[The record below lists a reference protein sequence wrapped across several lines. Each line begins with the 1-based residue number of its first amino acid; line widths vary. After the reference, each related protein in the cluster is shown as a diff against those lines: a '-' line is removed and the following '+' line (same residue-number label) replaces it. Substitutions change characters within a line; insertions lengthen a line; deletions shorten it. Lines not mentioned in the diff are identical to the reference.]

1 MASASTQ
8 PRTRLH
14 IGGLPRE
21 LLDDEL
27 RARFAPFGEVRS
39 VEVLREK
46 PESPFFRREGEG
58 SGGED
63 SESDSE
69 VVGRGGGGGRG
80 GRGGRGGKQGRGNN
94 AKRPPTRPPP
104 CRGFAYVDLRPTDA
118 RSLNRCVTLYNGCKW
133 KGGVL
138 SVRAARPRFFERLKM
153 ERDGT
158 DEHGNSLKG
167 TKTAASKHGDDS
179 KGEDQLAPLKIGDE
193 LEIDG
198 RARREK
204 VIVLFGKG
212 AESHK
217 LGASQFPSVTQTS
230 HERLAW
236 REFEP
241 SASYATLRRLG
252 QLPEIERA
260 AKARAAADEARFEK
274 RRARMLARLGKDAN
288 EEFRESFEEA
298 SLASSEAS
306 SSEDT
311 ERRDDVERNVSSD
324 DATDATDATEDAS
337 KARDRF
343 DLPRAF
349 FSSDAAAERAAEK
362 ANGGASRKNK
372 RGDDDAE
379 ETKQRRRRT
388 DSVEMRALAAFLGGR
403 DDDDDD
409 DDDDDAGALATAA
422 DGAPARRDART
433 GAEPPAAAEKR
444 SGNAR
449 EPNSGNSGGLAK
461 PEPSRRG
468 SGTPRDP
475 DEGGVPVT
483 RPGAKWWEAGSGAE
497 GGKNP
502 SPPARRAAESEKE
515 KPSILA
521 RDFFRAAAPFAPFG
535 TVPNGA
541 KGAGASSTS
550 GDESGDG
557 SGDGGD
563 DSASASVS
571 VSVSEEALL
580 RDWRGEDESDE
591 ASDGDESESGEPG
604 VVDFD

>member
-1 MASASTQ
+1 M
-8 PRTRLH
+8 
-14 IGGLPRE
+14 
-21 LLDDEL
+21 
-27 RARFAPFGEVRS
+27 
-39 VEVLREK
+39 
-46 PESPFFRREGEG
+46 
-58 SGGED
+58 
-63 SESDSE
+63 
-69 VVGRGGGGGRG
+69 
-80 GRGGRGGKQGRGNN
+80 
-94 AKRPPTRPPP
+94 
-104 CRGFAYVDLRPTDA
+104 
-118 RSLNRCVTLYNGCKW
+118 
-133 KGGVL
+133 
-138 SVRAARPRFFERLKM
+138 RAARPRFFERLKM

-167 TKTAASKHGDDS
+167 TNTAASKHGDDS

-311 ERRDDVERNVSSD
+311 ERRDDVDGDVSSD

-349 FSSDAAAERAAEK
+349 FSSDAAA
-362 ANGGASRKNK
+362 
-372 RGDDDAE
+372 
-379 ETKQRRRRT
+379 
-388 DSVEMRALAAFLGGR
+388 
-403 DDDDDD
+403 
-409 DDDDDAGALATAA
+409 
-422 DGAPARRDART
+422 
-433 GAEPPAAAEKR
+433 
-444 SGNAR
+444 
-449 EPNSGNSGGLAK
+449 
-461 PEPSRRG
+461 
-468 SGTPRDP
+468 
-475 DEGGVPVT
+475 
-483 RPGAKWWEAGSGAE
+483 
-497 GGKNP
+497 
-502 SPPARRAAESEKE
+502 
-515 KPSILA
+515 
-521 RDFFRAAAPFAPFG
+521 
-535 TVPNGA
+535 
-541 KGAGASSTS
+541 
-550 GDESGDG
+550 
-557 SGDGGD
+557 
-563 DSASASVS
+563 
-571 VSVSEEALL
+571 
-580 RDWRGEDESDE
+580 
-591 ASDGDESESGEPG
+591 
-604 VVDFD
+604 